1 MSMLRTSALRSARL
15 ASTPL
20 RAATAVVSQSR
31 SASHAVS
38 NVTLADIE
46 KRWESMPPS
55 EQADLWMS
63 LRDRMKEPWSNLT
76 VQEKKASYW
85 VAFGPHGPRAVPP
98 AGENKK
104 ILTYT
109 LLGLGAS
116 FLLFYSTRLM
126 ARPPPKTLN
135 REWEEASN
143 EFLKAQ
149 NVEPITGVSSEG
161 YTGKGQVQSK

>member
-76 VQEKKASYW
+76 VQEKKAC
-85 VAFGPHGPRAVPP
+85 R
-98 AGENKK
+98 
-104 ILTYT
+104 
-109 LLGLGAS
+109 
-116 FLLFYSTRLM
+116 YSLIQ
-126 ARPPPKTLN
+126 PQKSL
-135 REWEEASN
+135 S
-143 EFLKAQ
+143 
-149 NVEPITGVSSEG
+149 
-161 YTGKGQVQSK
+161 